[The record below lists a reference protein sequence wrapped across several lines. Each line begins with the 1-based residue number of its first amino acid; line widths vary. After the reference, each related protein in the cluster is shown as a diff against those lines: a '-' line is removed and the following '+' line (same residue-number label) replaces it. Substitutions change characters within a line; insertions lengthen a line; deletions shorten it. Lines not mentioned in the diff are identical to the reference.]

1 MRLGRRQLLQ
11 ASLGAT
17 QLALLSKF
25 GVMPGTA
32 RAAGNAFAP
41 TRLLTINMG
50 GGWHAPHA
58 FFPRQA
64 LPGIP
69 APTAYGGEPIYFDA
83 AALQNLDGS
92 GQSIDGSYEKLVIPK
107 LWNQAALDAGQQDP
121 RNGTSP
127 HGYAWQKNQLWSHA
141 SVVHGVD
148 QMTAAHAAGPI
159 SALCGVASSEW
170 RSPAIHAWVASAL
183 YSRFADSRAL
193 PVVHISG
200 PEPAA
205 LMLRGEVA
213 PMGIRGVEDVAT
225 LLSDRS
231 DQAWQGLRA
240 RTEKDQLDFDGT
252 AHGRYATT
260 ATEDRIL
267 KRLRKRRGLVNAG
280 TAGYLETLHRS
291 YEGVSK
297 VLARNLVD
305 IVERTKGSEY
315 TPVPTWADGTGG
327 RYATKASLTSDGA
340 LMESALEL
348 ALRLFKADLATA
360 ISIGSYGPMSYSFDQ
375 GHSEGHLPQFPM
387 VRATMDVVGRFLG
400 EMKATPTSGGRN
412 LLDETIV
419 MLVSDF
425 SRTWP
430 KSGTCDHATFT
441 SVPVIGGGIVP
452 NRMMGGFDMSDVAA
466 INPAGLPVDIVENG
480 VTVRRAPR
488 SGDVLHSVMSV
499 MGVTDFRIPGG
510 SGEITGL
517 THG

>member
-1 MRLGRRQLLQ
+1 MQ

-25 GVMPGTA
+25 GVMPGAA
-32 RAAGNAFAP
+32 RAASSGFAP

-64 LPGIP
+64 LPAVP
-69 APTAYGGEPIYFDA
+69 APTTHDGEPVYFDSG
-83 AALQNLDGS
+83 ALQNLDGS
-92 GQSIDGSYEKLVIPK
+92 GTSMNGGYEKLVIPK
-107 LWNQAALDAGQQDP
+107 LWNQSALDAGQKDP

-127 HGYAWQKNQLWSHA
+127 HGYAWQKHQLWTHA

-183 YSRFADSRAL
+183 YSRFANSRAL

-200 PEPAA
+200 PDPAS
-205 LMLRGEVA
+205 LSLRGEVA
-213 PMGIRGVEDVAT
+213 AMAIREVGDVAT

-231 DQAWQGLRA
+231 DQAWLDLRA
-240 RTEKDQLDFDGT
+240 RTEKDQLNFDGSSN
-252 AHGRYATT
+252 GRYATT
-260 ATEDRIL
+260 PVEDRIL
-267 KRLRKRRGLVNAG
+267 QRLRKRRGLVNSG
-280 TAGYLETLHRS
+280 TASYLETLHRS

-297 VLARNLVD
+297 VLARDLVD

-315 TPVPTWADGTGG
+315 TPVASWADGGG
-327 RYATKASLTSDGA
+327 RYSTTAGSTHDDA
-340 LMESALEL
+340 LLQNGLEL
-348 ALRLFKADLATA
+348 ALRLFKADLVTA
-360 ISIGSYGPMSYSFDQ
+360 ISIGTFGPFNYSFDL
-375 GHSEGHLPQFPM
+375 GHSQGHLPQFAM

-441 SVPVIGGGIVP
+441 SVPVIGGGIAP
-452 NRMMGGFDMSDVAA
+452 NRMMGGFDMSDVTA

-480 VTVRRAPR
+480 VAVQRAPR

-499 MGVTDFRIPGG
+499 MGVTGFRIPGG

-517 THG
+517 TRG

>member
-11 ASLGAT
+11 ASLGAS
-17 QLALLSKF
+17 QLALLAKF
-25 GVMPGTA
+25 GISPGTA
-32 RAAGNAFAP
+32 RAATSGGP

-64 LPGIP
+64 MAAIP
-69 APTAYGGEPIYFDA
+69 SPTMHLGEPTYFDSS
-83 AALQNLDGS
+83 ALVNLDGT
-92 GQSIDGSYEKLVIPK
+92 GAAMNGSFEKLVIPK
-107 LWNQAALDAGQQDP
+107 LWNQSALDAGQKDP

-183 YSRFADSRAL
+183 YSQFANNRAL

-200 PEPAA
+200 PEPAS
-205 LMLRGEVA
+205 LTLRGEVA
-213 PMGIRGVEDVAT
+213 AMGIKRVSDVAT

-231 DQAWQGLRA
+231 DQAWAGLRTRA
-240 RTEKDQLDFDGT
+240 DKNQLNFDGT
-252 AHGRYATT
+252 PNGRYATT
-260 ATEDRIL
+260 AAEDRVL
-267 KRLRKRRGLVNAG
+267 SRLRKRRALVNTD
-280 TAGYLETLHRS
+280 TANYLDTLHRS

-297 VLARNLVD
+297 VLARDLVD
-305 IVERTKGSEY
+305 VVEKTKGTEFS
-315 TPVPTWADGTGG
+315 PMPTWAQNTGE
-327 RYATKASLTSDGA
+327 RYSVLGGNNGESNF
-340 LMESALEL
+340 MEAPLEL
-348 ALRLFKADLATA
+348 ALRLFKADLVTA
-360 ISIGSYGPMSYSFDQ
+360 ISIGTYGPYQYSFDS
-375 GHSEGHLPQFPM
+375 GHSEGHLPQFAI
-387 VRATMDVVGRFLG
+387 VRATMDVIGRFLG

-452 NRMMGGFDMSDVAA
+452 NRMLGGFDISDVSA
-466 INPAGLPVDIVENG
+466 INPAGLPVDIIENG
-480 VTVRRAPR
+480 ATVKRIPR
-488 SGDVLHSVMSV
+488 SGDVLHSVMNV

-517 THG
+517 TRA